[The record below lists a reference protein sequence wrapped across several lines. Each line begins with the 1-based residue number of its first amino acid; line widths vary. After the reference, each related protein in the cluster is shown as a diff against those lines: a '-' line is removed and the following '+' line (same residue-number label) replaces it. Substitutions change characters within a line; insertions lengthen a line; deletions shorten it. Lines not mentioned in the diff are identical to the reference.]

1 MRISPGTPA
10 DADRIAALHTAS
22 WRSAYAGLM
31 PAEYLHGP
39 LAEEHRAKWRSRTA
53 VAATD
58 AGHCLLLAEE
68 DEAGEEDDEAEL
80 CGFVNLHTA
89 PDGRVH
95 VDNLHVRPGRVG
107 TGLGRLLLHRGFAWA
122 ASACP
127 GRDVFLEVLRGNDR
141 AIVFYERQGGLR
153 TAERPLRLASGLV
166 LDEIEYTWP
175 AAVVGRLTAADV
187 WDAPQA

>member
-1 MRISPGTPA
+1 MRVRPGTPA
-10 DADRIAALHTAS
+10 DAECVAELHTAS

-31 PAEYLHGP
+31 PATYLHGP
-39 LAEEHRAKWRSRTA
+39 LAEEHREKWRSRTA
-53 VAATD
+53 AATRA

-68 DEAGEEDDEAEL
+68 RGEL
-80 CGFVNLHTA
+80 CGFVHLQPA
-89 PDGRVH
+89 RDGRVH

-107 TGLGRLLLHRGFAWA
+107 TGLGRLLLRRGLAWA
-122 ASACP
+122 AATSP

-175 AAVVGRLTAADV
+175 AALVGRLTAADAQ
-187 WDAPQA
+187 DAPQA